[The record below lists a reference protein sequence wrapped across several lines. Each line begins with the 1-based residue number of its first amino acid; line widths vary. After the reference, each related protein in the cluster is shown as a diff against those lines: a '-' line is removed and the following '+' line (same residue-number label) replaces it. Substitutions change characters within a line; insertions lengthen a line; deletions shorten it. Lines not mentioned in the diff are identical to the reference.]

1 MLVYAANGR
10 LEPIRLWSD
19 QKPEIDP
26 YWIEQGHAMRF
37 EMDQELRLS
46 GQFSNLRLIV
56 NGRDIGP
63 ISPNSAQNGIPTFT
77 LTPSSSQM
85 ANVPREP
92 QPINL
97 QDDILMPTQ
106 IVDRPTFE

>member
-1 MLVYAANGR
+1 VLVYAANGR